1 MVLSFVLIGVL
12 CLYKIRIS
20 FFEKEKTPI
29 YEDYMSL
36 EKTTSIK
43 GIFILIV
50 FFSHVSQ
57 RIILSDNIL
66 TRLFNLI
73 NFNII
78 SQSMVS
84 MFMLYSG
91 YAVMLS
97 AVNKG
102 KDYVKLMPKNRVLKV
117 LLHFDIAVLLFL
129 LLQTIIGQKFSF
141 VKILLSL
148 IGWDDVGNSNWYIF
162 VILCL
167 YLFSWISFMIC
178 RDKHKAAV
186 ALTFVLTAVLIV
198 VLHKYKE
205 NFWWD
210 TAILYP
216 IGMTYYLCKDKIDKV
231 FKQRSAFYV
240 VSLLACIVLLLLFY
254 KLRGNDVGLVFKHIF
269 FAFTVLLVTMK
280 VQIHNKI
287 LYFFGKHLFSIF
299 ILQRMPM
306 ILLTH
311 LGVDS
316 HPVLYVVLTAVI
328 TVIICVPFD
337 LLMSKIDR
345 VLFVSKKK
353 EIISNA

>member
-1 MVLSFVLIGVL
+1 
-12 CLYKIRIS
+12 
-20 FFEKEKTPI
+20 
-29 YEDYMSL
+29 MSL
-36 EKTTSIK
+36 EKTNSIK
-43 GIFILIV
+43 GIFILVV

-57 RIILSDNIL
+57 CITLSDTFL
-66 TRLFNLI
+66 TKLFNLI
-73 NFNII
+73 NYNII
-78 SQSMVS
+78 GQSMVS

-102 KDYVKLMPKNRVLKV
+102 KGYVKLMPKNRILKV

-205 NFWWD
+205 SFWWD

-216 IGMTYYLCKDKIDKV
+216 IGMTYYFCKEKIDKI
-231 FKQRSAFYV
+231 FKEHDMV
-240 VSLLACIVLLLLFY
+240 WIVSLLACIALTVLCY
-254 KLRGNDVGLVFKHIF
+254 KFRYNDIAAIVKHVF
-269 FAFTVLLVTMK
+269 FALSILLITMK
-280 VQIHNKI
+280 VQVHNKF
-287 LYFFGKHLFSIF
+287 LNYCGRHLFSIY
-299 ILQRMPM
+299 ILQRLPM
-306 ILLTH
+306 IVLSYLEIDNNPIIYIILT
-311 LGVDS
+311 V
-316 HPVLYVVLTAVI
+316 VI
-328 TVIICVPFD
+328 TIIICMPFD
-337 LLMSKIDR
+337 MLMSKVDK
-345 VLFVSKKK
+345 VLFTKK
-353 EIISNA
+353 EKEIV

>member
-1 MVLSFVLIGVL
+1 MALSFALIGVL
-12 CLYKIRIS
+12 CLYQIRFS
-20 FFEKEKTPI
+20 FFEKDKTPI

-36 EKTTSIK
+36 VKTNSIK
-43 GIFILIV
+43 GIFILVV

-57 RIILSDNIL
+57 CITLSDTFL
-66 TRLFNLI
+66 TKLFNLI
-73 NFNII
+73 NYNIVG
-78 SQSMVS
+78 QSMVS

-102 KDYVKLMPKNRVLKV
+102 KGYVKLMPKNRILKV

-148 IGWDDVGNSNWYIF
+148 IGWDSIGNSNWYIF

-205 NFWWD
+205 DFWWD

-216 IGMTYYLCKDKIDKV
+216 IGMTYYLCKDKIDKII
-231 FKQRSAFYV
+231 KEHGAIYA
-240 VSLLACIVLLLLFY
+240 VSLLVCIALWVLFY
-254 KLRGNDVGLVFKHIF
+254 KFRGNDVALVFKHIF
-269 FAFTVLLVTMK
+269 FAFIVLFATMK

-287 LYFFGKHLFSIF
+287 LNFFGKHLFSIF
-299 ILQRMPM
+299 ILQRLPM
-306 ILLTH
+306 ILLTYF
-311 LGVDS
+311 GIDS
-316 HPVLYVVLTAVI
+316 QPVIYVALTAVVTI
-328 TVIICVPFD
+328 IICVPYD
-337 LLMSKIDR
+337 LLMAKIDS
-345 VLFVSKKK
+345 VLFTQKRK
-353 EIISNA
+353 ETISNA